1 MLSYILALII
11 FNMEAKVR
19 VIELEEKAQ
28 YLIVCHAH
36 ITEER
41 FPMSPVSVNSI
52 NLFLP
57 LFLSHPEINN
67 IISKMNNLE
76 KNH

>member
-1 MLSYILALII
+1 
-11 FNMEAKVR
+11 METKVR

-52 NLFLP
+52 NLFLSP
-57 LFLSHPEINN
+57 SLPFSPRD
-67 IISKMNNLE
+67 K
-76 KNH
+76 